1 MAVIEVTSDNFEQEI
16 LQCEKLVL
24 VDMWASWC
32 GPCMRLGPIVEE
44 FAQSQD
50 EVKVCKICVEDEEGL
65 AARFRVMNIP
75 TLLLFQNGEVVK
87 RSVGV
92 IPRAEIEAFVKI
104 SE

>member
-1 MAVIEVTSDNFEQEI
+1 MTVIEVTSENFEQEVM
-16 LQCEKLVL
+16 QSDKPVL

-32 GPCMRLGPIVEE
+32 GPCRMLGPIVKD

-50 EVKVCKICVEDEEGL
+50 EVKVCKICVEDEEEL
-65 AARFRVMNIP
+65 AERFQVMNIP
-75 TLLLFQNGEVVK
+75 TLLLFQDGELVK

-104 SE
+104 TE